1 MRSLEREKRVFDEL
15 ASAIGESRDTL
26 RVFRCSGGRDRQF
39 QSSLERHEGTFEISQ
54 GIAEIL
60 VSTDSLVSSAQ
71 VPESLPQSK
80 EFAKNAN

>member
-1 MRSLEREKRVFDEL
+1 MQWWARSTVPEFMV
-15 ASAIGESRDTL
+15 
-26 RVFRCSGGRDRQF
+26 
-39 QSSLERHEGTFEISQ
+39 ERHEGTFEISQ